1 MALVRLVAYLV
12 GVASMG
18 MIAQGTV
25 GTSLHD
31 AVWSTPVRA
40 VPGALRIVT
49 ETTTAEGVT
58 VTQTGPRGT
67 TPPRPASTTVVTVP
81 GLTRTDT
88 AAGQAVTTTVS
99 GETQTV
105 AAPASTVTNN

>member
-1 MALVRLVAYLV
+1 
-12 GVASMG
+12 SMG
-18 MIAQGTV
+18 MIGQGAV

-40 VPGALRIVT
+40 VPGAVRIVT

-58 VTQTGPRGT
+58 VTENAPRRKP
-67 TPPRPASTTVVTVP
+67 PPRPASTTVVTVP

-88 AAGQAVTTTVS
+88 VAGQAVTTTVS
-99 GETQTV
+99 CETQTR
-105 AAPASTVTNN
+105 AAPPSTAST